1 MLADDWPAL
10 AGRRVLIISG
20 DLTVAA
26 ELEDWLTHEGILVVG
41 LADST
46 ARGLDLIQETAPE
59 LVVLDIDIAGESSTP
74 VALALHR
81 RGVPFIAVSR
91 PREDWRTCPS
101 VREAPRADKPVCYS
115 QLVGLIEGAVKEA
128 TA

>member
-20 DLTVAA
+20 DPAAAA
-26 ELEDWLTHEGILVVG
+26 ELKHWLTHEGISVVG

-46 ARGLDLIQETAPE
+46 ARGLDLIGETAPE

-81 RGVPFIAVSR
+81 RGVPFITVSG
-91 PREDWRTCPS
+91 PREDWMTCPS
-101 VREAPRADKPVCYS
+101 VREAPRAEKPVRYP